1 MPYYRCGNCGKSSYS
16 ADPHSLAPC
25 PYCGHVTKVAGV
37 PPHAPAAPPPRG
49 AALTGD
55 ASGALSPGR
64 RTEEIWRR
72 HNQIEREVK
81 GWLAAGLAATLI
93 CALIYLIGLWRLLAP
108 AVDNFAVDCLL
119 IGALGILAISQPWR
133 ER

>member
-1 MPYYRCGNCGKSSYS
+1 MPYYRCGNCGKNSYS

-25 PYCGHVTKVAGV
+25 PYCGLVKKVAGR
-37 PPHAPAAPPPRG
+37 PLRQHFPPPG
-49 AALTGD
+49 VALTGD
-55 ASGALSPGR
+55 AWGALSLEPGR

-93 CALIYLIGLWRLLAP
+93 CALIYLTGLWRFVAP
-108 AVDNFAVDCLL
+108 VVCNFAVDCLL
-119 IGALGILAISQPWR
+119 IGALGILAIYRPWQ